1 MQGLGL
7 LIMQIGINGYEEGK
21 GKDNDSLFNVT
32 YYFNSLGH
40 EILCDITNIHLQIL
54 TLLYLP
60 SSTLLI
66 RASTRELLVPYSSL
80 LALCFY
86 KRQPT
91 YFRTQADIN
100 AHVLSSK

>member
-1 MQGLGL
+1 MRT
-7 LIMQIGINGYEEGK
+7 GINGNEEGK
-21 GKDNDSLFNVT
+21 DNEALFNV
-32 YYFNSLGH
+32 NSLGH

-66 RASTRELLVPYSSL
+66 RASTRELLVPYASL
-80 LALCFY
+80 LAPCSY

-91 YFRTQADIN
+91 YF
-100 AHVLSSK
+100 

>member
-1 MQGLGL
+1 MQP
-7 LIMQIGINGYEEGK
+7 GINGNEEGK
-21 GKDNDSLFNVT
+21 AALFNVT
-32 YYFNSLGH
+32 YCFNSLGH

-60 SSTLLI
+60 SSTLLM

-80 LALCFY
+80 LALCSF

-91 YFRTQADIN
+91 YF
-100 AHVLSSK
+100 